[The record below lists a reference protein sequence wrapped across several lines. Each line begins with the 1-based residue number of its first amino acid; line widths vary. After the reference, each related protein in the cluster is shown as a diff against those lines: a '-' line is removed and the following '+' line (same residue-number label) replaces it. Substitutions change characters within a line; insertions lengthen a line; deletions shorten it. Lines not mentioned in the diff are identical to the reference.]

1 MSSKKG
7 ILRESGEFSLEKKGK
22 NALYYSERNA
32 CVGHAEEMHADCYG
46 GRQMID
52 YDELDAVLAKEDEA
66 LAAAQKKQEE
76 ESQQAFESEITEEE
90 REYLDAHYQ
99 IDLSRAEAV
108 RNKLE
113 VWLESA
119 RKDYDQVDRDK
130 KNACQDML
138 GYIFAW
144 LFHTAGYPVVYVAFG
159 TNIIS
164 AVAFGLL
171 GIFWVFYTGKFF
183 LKVLNSIVN
192 YFVLSDKRHVSAFV
206 EKNQILTFEKKRAHA
221 LQRINYIKGQLAKL
235 DNFEKKMEHQHGL
248 SAADSEAMNS
258 LALIRDIPTPYKEYK
273 TSFREYFKFMTRGTS
288 E

>member
-1 MSSKKG
+1 M
-7 ILRESGEFSLEKKGK
+7 
-22 NALYYSERNA
+22 
-32 CVGHAEEMHADCYG
+32 V
-46 GRQMID
+46 D
-52 YDELDAVLAKEDEA
+52 YDELDAMLLQEEKKQ
-66 LAAAQKKQEE
+66 AAEELKKQEE
-76 ESQQAFESEITEEE
+76 RQASEKSKMEALSEEE
-90 REYLDAHYQ
+90 REYLDEHYEL
-99 IDLSRAEAV
+99 DRSRAEVV

-113 VWLESA
+113 LALESA

-171 GIFWVFYTGKFF
+171 GIFWIFYTGKFF

-206 EKNQILTFEKKRAHA
+206 DKNQILTFEKKRAHA

-235 DNFEKKMEHQHGL
+235 DNFVKKMEHQHGL